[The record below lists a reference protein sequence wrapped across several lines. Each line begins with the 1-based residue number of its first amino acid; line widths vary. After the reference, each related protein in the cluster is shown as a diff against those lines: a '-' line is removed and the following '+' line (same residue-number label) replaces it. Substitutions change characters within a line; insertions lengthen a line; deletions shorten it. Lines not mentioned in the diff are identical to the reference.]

1 MPARPTKAIA
11 VVSKDGHVTLPE
23 ATLRELGVQA
33 DTAFTLEVKNGAVVL
48 RPDFEIPPE
57 DAWAY
62 TSEHLAG
69 IARARADLAAGRV
82 RHLSEAD
89 LDRLAGD

>member
-1 MPARPTKAIA
+1 M
-11 VVSKDGHVTLPE
+11 VHKDGHVTLPE
-23 ATLRELGVQA
+23 ATLRALGVQA
-33 DTAFTLEVKNGAVVL
+33 DTTFTLEVKNGAVVL

-62 TSEHLAG
+62 APKHLAS

-82 RHLSEAD
+82 RVISEVD

>member
-1 MPARPTKAIA
+1 MHRSTKTIA
-11 VVSKDGHVTLPE
+11 VVTKDGRVTLPE
-23 ATLRELGVQA
+23 VALKQLGVEA
-33 DTAFTLEVKNGAVVL
+33 DTTFTLEVKNGAVVL

-62 TSEHLAG
+62 APGHRASIG
-69 IARARADLAAGRV
+69 RARADLRAGRV
-82 RHLSEAD
+82 HQMSEAD